1 MPPMP
6 WDFRWCSAWWFPD
19 RYQPL
24 SSPFT
29 VASFLQNKVCKEL
42 PTYKECYP
50 SLKLTKTPLSV
61 IPKRNLS
68 SPPFFTGFC
77 FWFLRKV
84 LSRLP
89 KPVDFDTNLVPT
101 HSSSGKSL
109 EVFGWKMCLSLCLQC
124 VQSQTRIFSGYLDVQ
139 WAPWRDGKLP

>member
-1 MPPMP
+1 MP

-42 PTYKECYP
+42 PKYKECYP
-50 SLKLTKTPLSV
+50 SLKLTKMPLSI

-68 SPPFFTGFC
+68 SPTIFHRLLLLVSKEGIVSVTKTSR
-77 FWFLRKV
+77 FWH
-84 LSRLP
+84 
-89 KPVDFDTNLVPT
+89 KPCANTQLEW
-101 HSSSGKSL
+101 L